1 MASNESNSSGDPTDP
16 PERENDRHNGFVSSG
31 DELEPEPME
40 TNEDTVELVIIDPH
54 AIVSHRR
61 SDFKVHISK

>member
-16 PERENDRHNGFVSSG
+16 PERENGFVSSG

-54 AIVSHRR
+54 AIVSQQTQHR
-61 SDFKVHISK
+61 SDFKVHKRK

>member
-54 AIVSHRR
+54 AIVSQHR
-61 SDFKVHISK
+61 FQGP